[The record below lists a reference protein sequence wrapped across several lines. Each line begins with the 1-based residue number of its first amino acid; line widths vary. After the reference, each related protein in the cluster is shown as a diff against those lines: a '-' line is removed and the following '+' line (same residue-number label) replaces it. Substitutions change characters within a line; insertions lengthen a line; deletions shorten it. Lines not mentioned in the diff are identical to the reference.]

1 MKELKNQLFEV
12 IEDLCLIP
20 VQSGEQ
26 TLMDD
31 LNFDSLRLVMLLV
44 ALEDTFEIELD
55 ESDMNP
61 FALITVS
68 DVISLVMKYVFSAK
82 EDVDNA

>member
-31 LNFDSLRLVMLLV
+31 LHFDSLRLVMLLV
-44 ALEDTFEIELD
+44 TLEDTFDIELE

-61 FALITVS
+61 FALVTVN
-68 DVISLVMKYVFSAK
+68 DVMALVEKYVATDT
-82 EDVDNA
+82 EDDGDE

>member
-1 MKELKNQLFEV
+1 MKELKNQVFEA

-20 VQSGEQ
+20 AQSGEQ

-31 LNFDSLRLVMLLV
+31 LHFDSLRLVMLLV
-44 ALEDTFEIELD
+44 TLEDTFDIELE

-61 FALITVS
+61 FALVTVN
-68 DVISLVMKYVFSAK
+68 DVMALVEKYVATDT
-82 EDVDNA
+82 EDDGDE

>member
-44 ALEDTFEIELD
+44 SLEDTFEIELD

-61 FALITVS
+61 FALVTVN
-68 DVISLVMKYVFSAK
+68 DVMALVEKYIATDT
-82 EDVDNA
+82 EDDGDE

>member
-61 FALITVS
+61 FALVTVN
-68 DVISLVMKYVFSAK
+68 DVMALVEKYIATDT
-82 EDVDNA
+82 EDDGDE

>member
-1 MKELKNQLFEV
+1 MKELKNQVFEV

-31 LNFDSLRLVMLLV
+31 LHFDSLRLVMLLV
-44 ALEDTFEIELD
+44 TLEDTFDIELE

-61 FALITVS
+61 FALVTVN
-68 DVISLVMKYVFSAK
+68 DVMALVEKYVATDT
-82 EDVDNA
+82 EDDGDE

>member
-1 MKELKNQLFEV
+1 MKELKNQVFEV

-31 LNFDSLRLVMLLV
+31 LHFDSLRLVMLLV
-44 ALEDTFEIELD
+44 TLEDTFDIELE

-61 FALITVS
+61 FALVTVN
-68 DVISLVMKYVFSAK
+68 DVVHFRRG
-82 EDVDNA
+82 DGD

>member
-44 ALEDTFEIELD
+44 TLEDTFEIELD

-61 FALITVS
+61 FALVTVN
-68 DVISLVMKYVFSAK
+68 DVIALVEKYVATDT
-82 EDVDNA
+82 EDDGDE

>member
-1 MKELKNQLFEV
+1 MKELKNQVFEV

-31 LNFDSLRLVMLLV
+31 LHFDSLRLVMLLV
-44 ALEDTFEIELD
+44 TLEDTFDIELE

-61 FALITVS
+61 FALVTVN
-68 DVISLVMKYVFSAK
+68 DVMALVEKYIATDT
-82 EDVDNA
+82 EDDGDE

>member
-1 MKELKNQLFEV
+1 MKELKNQVFEA

-31 LNFDSLRLVMLLV
+31 LHFDSLRLVMLLV
-44 ALEDTFEIELD
+44 TLEDTFDIELE

-61 FALITVS
+61 FALVTVN
-68 DVISLVMKYVFSAK
+68 DVMALVEKYVATDT
-82 EDVDNA
+82 EDDGDE

>member
-44 ALEDTFEIELD
+44 TLEDTFEIELD

-61 FALITVS
+61 FALVTVN
-68 DVISLVMKYVFSAK
+68 DVMALVEKYIATDT
-82 EDVDNA
+82 EDDGDE